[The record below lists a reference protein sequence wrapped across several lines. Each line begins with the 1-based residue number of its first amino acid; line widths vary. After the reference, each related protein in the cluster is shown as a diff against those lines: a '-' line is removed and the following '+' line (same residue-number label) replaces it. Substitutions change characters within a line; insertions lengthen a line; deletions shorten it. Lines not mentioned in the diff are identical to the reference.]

1 MRIIAKI
8 VATALAVWVACLLP
22 GIGLGDGGIGKRA
35 LTLIVVAVI
44 IGIINAVIKPII
56 KTVGCLFYVLTL
68 GLITFVV
75 NGLLLLLA
83 AWVAGQL
90 HLGFHV
96 DGFWWAVFGSIII
109 SIVSYVVHLIIPD
122 KIDKGDKS

>member
-8 VATALAVWVACLLP
+8 VATALALWVACLLP

-44 IGIINAVIKPII
+44 IGVINAVLKPII

-75 NGLLLLLA
+75 NGLLLWLA
-83 AWVAGQL
+83 AWLAGLL

-96 DGFWWAVFGSIII
+96 DGFWWAVFGAIII
-109 SIVSYVVHLIIPD
+109 TVVSYVLHLVIPD
-122 KIDKGDKS
+122 KIDKGDRS